1 MQLPDNIIITSGGI
15 PTQVSNLTL
24 IKSTIDTF
32 YELFGDITLSELRYY
47 LSHVESP
54 NGNFLPPSR

>member
-47 LSHVESP
+47 LSHAESP